1 MERSGIGCQCGGAPT
16 ISRLPGV
23 AGVRPRPN
31 TEGAKTKTAP
41 AMDEQKQ
48 TTRQDPL
55 INLLFDDGLQNALPR
70 IAEILMNAAMLL
82 ERETHIG
89 AAPYQR
95 GIERNGYANGFKPRT
110 YQTGVGVLDL
120 AVPQVRESD
129 TVFRTSLLQ
138 KGSRSDRAL
147 KSAIATMYVEGVSTR
162 RVTRIMEDLC
172 GFEVSSGQ
180 VSNLNKQLDAEFEK
194 WRNRPLPQIAYM
206 TLDATYYKVRIDGV
220 VRDCATLIAYGVRRD
235 DGKRMIL
242 GVSCALS
249 EAEVHWRG
257 FLIGLKQR
265 GIGIADLVTSDAH
278 SGLKAALKA
287 TLSGT
292 PWQRCQFH
300 LQQNAQEYVT
310 KQDLKGK
317 VAADIRVIF
326 NADDLDHAEERL
338 KDFVKTY
345 SESQPKLAA
354 WAEEN
359 LPEGFAVFAFPE
371 AHRKRLRTSNACE
384 NVNGQIKKRTR
395 VVGLFPSEESLLRLV
410 TGVIIEI
417 SETWE
422 TGKAYLSLN

>member
-1 MERSGIGCQCGGAPT
+1 
-16 ISRLPGV
+16 
-23 AGVRPRPN
+23 
-31 TEGAKTKTAP
+31 
-41 AMDEQKQ
+41 MDEHKH
-48 TTRQDPL
+48 TTHQDPL
-55 INLLFDDGLQNALPR
+55 INLLFEDGLQNALPR

-82 ERETHIG
+82 EREKHIG

-95 GIERNGYANGFKPRT
+95 GAADRNGYANGFKPRNF
-110 YQTGVGVLDL
+110 QTGIGALEL
-120 AVPQVRESD
+120 SLPQVRQSEKP
-129 TVFRTSLLQ
+129 FRTSLLE

-162 RVTRIMEDLC
+162 RVTRIMEQMC

-180 VSNLNKQLDAEFEK
+180 VSNLNKQLDSEFEK
-194 WRNRPLPQIAYM
+194 WRTRPLPEISHIS
-206 TLDATYYKVRIDGV
+206 LDATYYKVRIDGV
-220 VRDCATLIAYGVRRD
+220 VRDCATLIAHGIRRD

-257 FLIGLKQR
+257 FLTGLKER
-265 GIGIADLVTSDAH
+265 GIGIPDLVTSDAH

-287 TLSGT
+287 SLNAT

-310 KQDLKGK
+310 KQHLKSK
-317 VAADIRVIF
+317 VASDIKVIF
-326 NADDLDHAEERL
+326 NADDRAHAEERL

-345 SESQPKLAA
+345 GESQPRLAA

-371 AHRKRLRTSNACE
+371 AHRRRLRTSNACE

-410 TGVIIEI
+410 TGVLIEI

-422 TGKAYLSLN
+422 AGKTYLTPS

>member
-1 MERSGIGCQCGGAPT
+1 
-16 ISRLPGV
+16 
-23 AGVRPRPN
+23 
-31 TEGAKTKTAP
+31 
-41 AMDEQKQ
+41 MDEQNQ
-48 TTRQDPL
+48 TICQDQL
-55 INLLFDDGLQNALPR
+55 INLLFDGGLQNALPR

-82 ERETHIG
+82 ERETHLG

-110 YQTGVGVLDL
+110 YQTAMGALNL
-120 AVPQVRESD
+120 AIPQVRESD
-129 TVFRTSLLQ
+129 TIFRTSLLE

-162 RVTRIMEDLC
+162 RVTKIMEELC

-194 WRNRPLPQIAYM
+194 WRTRPLPPIVYM

-220 VRDCATLIAYGVRRD
+220 VRDCATLVAYGIRRD

-242 GVSCALS
+242 GISCALS
-249 EAEVHWRG
+249 EAEVHWRA
-257 FLIGLKQR
+257 FLNGLKER
-265 GIGIADLVTSDAH
+265 GIGIPDLVTSDAH

-287 TLSGT
+287 ALNGT

-310 KQDLKGK
+310 KQHLKSK

-326 NADDLDHAEERL
+326 NADDLAHAEERL

-395 VVGLFPSEESLLRLV
+395 VVGLFPSEESLERLV
-410 TGVIIEI
+410 TGVLIEI

-422 TGKAYLSLN
+422 TSKAYLSLN

>member
-1 MERSGIGCQCGGAPT
+1 M
-16 ISRLPGV
+16 
-23 AGVRPRPN
+23 N
-31 TEGAKTKTAP
+31 
-41 AMDEQKQ
+41 EQNQ
-48 TTRQDPL
+48 TSQIDPL
-55 INLLFDDGLQNALPR
+55 INLLFEDDLQNVLPR
-70 IAEILMNAAMLL
+70 IAEILMNTAMLL

-95 GIERNGYANGFKPRT
+95 DLERNGYANGFKPRT
-110 YQTGVGVLDL
+110 FQTGIGALKL
-120 AVPQVRESD
+120 SVPQVRESD
-129 TVFRTSLLQ
+129 TPFRTTLLE

-162 RVTRIMEDLC
+162 RVTKIMEELC

-180 VSNLNKQLDAEFEK
+180 VSNLNKQLDDEFEK
-194 WRNRPLPQIAYM
+194 WRSRPLPEIAYM
-206 TLDATYYKVRIDGV
+206 ILDATYYKVRLDGI
-220 VRDCATLIAYGVRRD
+220 VRDSATLIAHGIRRD
-235 DGKRMIL
+235 NGKRMIL

-257 FLIGLKQR
+257 FLSGLKER
-265 GIGIADLVTSDAH
+265 GIGIPDLVTSDAH

-287 TLSGT
+287 SLHGT

-300 LQQNAQEYVT
+300 LQQNAQEYIT
-310 KQDLKGK
+310 KQHLKTK
-317 VAADIRVIF
+317 VAADIRGIF
-326 NADDLDHAEERL
+326 NADDRAHADERL
-338 KDFVKTY
+338 NDFVKTY

-359 LPEGFAVFAFPE
+359 LPEGFAVFALPE

-410 TGVIIEI
+410 TGVLIEI

>member
-1 MERSGIGCQCGGAPT
+1 
-16 ISRLPGV
+16 
-23 AGVRPRPN
+23 
-31 TEGAKTKTAP
+31 
-41 AMDEQKQ
+41 MDEQNQ
-48 TTRQDPL
+48 TIRQDQL

-82 ERETHIG
+82 ERETHLG

-95 GIERNGYANGFKPRT
+95 GIERNGYANGYKSRT
-110 YQTGVGVLDL
+110 YQTGMGALNL
-120 AVPQVRESD
+120 AIPQVRESD
-129 TVFRTSLLQ
+129 TVFRTSLME

-162 RVTRIMEDLC
+162 RVTKIMEELC

-194 WRNRPLPQIAYM
+194 WRTRPLPPILYM

-220 VRDCATLIAYGVRRD
+220 VRDCATLVAYGIRRD

-249 EAEVHWRG
+249 EAEVHWRA
-257 FLIGLKQR
+257 FLNGLKER
-265 GIGIADLVTSDAH
+265 GIGIPDLVTSDAH

-287 TLSGT
+287 VLNGT

-310 KQDLKGK
+310 KQHLKSK

-326 NADDLDHAEERL
+326 NADDLAHAEERL

-395 VVGLFPSEESLLRLV
+395 VVGLFPSEESLERLV
-410 TGVIIEI
+410 TGVLIEI